1 MEHVAR
7 PYRQHPAQVIDAKP
21 HEWVRSKGPDFNRE
35 AHRDGRD
42 VQSIWILPDITVAD
56 SASSSTA
63 IPLRRVQLNCKF
75 SLSDD
80 IARQPLILGN
90 RCKSSGA
97 LSVPGE
103 P

>member
-56 SASSSTA
+56 FSVLLDSYTLAQESS
-63 IPLRRVQLNCKF
+63 
-75 SLSDD
+75 
-80 IARQPLILGN
+80 
-90 RCKSSGA
+90 
-97 LSVPGE
+97 
-103 P
+103 